1 MGACCGPTKLR
12 PYRRRRSVLAG
23 PRSAGPHSHAT
34 LLRPTGDVD
43 GAVVQLKATVEDEQ
57 EANSSLLILEA
68 FVPPQQSAPA
78 ALQPSSYEPTQD
90 QLKHV
95 ELMGRAGA
103 GLDAKFAKEL
113 LEVASARLPVRVRLL
128 AAPAPRAICHG
139 LSARTAGAPR

>member
-43 GAVVQLKATVEDEQ
+43 GAVVQLKATDEDEQ
-57 EANSSLLILEA
+57 EADSSLLILA
-68 FVPPQQSAPA
+68 ASVPPQQSAPA
-78 ALQPSSYEPTQD
+78 ALQPYEPTPD